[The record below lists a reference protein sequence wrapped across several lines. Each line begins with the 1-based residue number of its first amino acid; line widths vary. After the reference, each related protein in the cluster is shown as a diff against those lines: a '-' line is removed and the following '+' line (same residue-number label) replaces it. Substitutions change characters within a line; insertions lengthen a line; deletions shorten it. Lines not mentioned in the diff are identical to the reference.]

1 MDVKGIAAVVTGG
14 ASGLGEA
21 TARALAQ
28 AGAKVAVIDLKEEA
42 AQKVAGEIG
51 GLGIG
56 CDITDGPATEAAF
69 KKAREAHGAAR
80 VLVNCAGVATGARVI
95 SKDGPAS
102 LDGFSRTVSI
112 NLVGTFN
119 TMRLAAWDM
128 SKLEPLADSERGV
141 IVNTA
146 SIAAFEGQ
154 IGQCAYSSSKA
165 GVAALS
171 LPAARELAKFGVRV
185 LCIAPGLFGT
195 PMMFG
200 LPQDVQDSLGSKT
213 PFPARLGKPAEYAQ
227 LVMSMIGN
235 VMLNGEVVRL
245 DGGVRLEPK

>member
-1 MDVKGIAAVVTGG
+1 MDVKGIAAIVTGG

-21 TARALAQ
+21 TARALAA
-28 AGAKVAVIDLKEEA
+28 AGAKVTVFDLKEEA
-42 AQKVAGEIG
+42 AKKVAGEIG
-51 GLGIG
+51 GLGLG
-56 CDITDGPATEAAF
+56 VDITDGPATEAAF
-69 KKAREAHGAAR
+69 KTARETHGAAR
-80 VLVNCAGVATGARVI
+80 ILVNCAGVAPGARVI
-95 SKDGPAS
+95 SREGPAS
-102 LDGFSRTVSI
+102 LDAFSRAVSI

-128 SKLEPLADSERGV
+128 STLEPLADQERGV

-185 LCIAPGLFGT
+185 MCVAPGLFGT
-195 PMMFG
+195 PMLFG
-200 LPQDVQDSLGSKT
+200 MPKEVQDSLGSKT
-213 PFPARLGKPAEYAQ
+213 PFPSRLGKPEEFAG
-227 LVMSMIGN
+227 LVLSIIGN
-235 VMLNGEVVRL
+235 VMLNGEVIRL
-245 DGGVRLEPK
+245 DGAVRLEPK

>member
-1 MDVKGIAAVVTGG
+1 MDVQGMAAIVTGG

-28 AGAKVAVIDLKEEA
+28 AGAKVAVVDLKAEA
-42 AQKVAGEIG
+42 VQKVAADIG
-51 GLGIG
+51 GLGLV
-56 CDITDGPATEAAF
+56 CDITDGPATEAVI
-69 KKAREAHGAAR
+69 KQAREKHGPAR
-80 VLVNCAGVATGARVI
+80 ILVNCAGVATGARVI
-95 SKDGPAS
+95 SRDGPAP
-102 LDGFSRTVSI
+102 LDGFARTVAI

-128 SKLEPLADSERGV
+128 STLDPLHDGERGV
-141 IVNTA
+141 IVNTS

-154 IGQCAYSSSKA
+154 IGQCAYSSSKS
-165 GVAALS
+165 GVAALT

-185 LCIAPGLFGT
+185 LCIAPGLFAT

-200 LPQDVQDSLGSKT
+200 LPTEVQESLGSKT
-213 PFPARLGKPAEYAQ
+213 PFPQRLGRPEEFAA
-227 LVMSMIGN
+227 LVMMMVGN